1 MTEHPFV
8 LTATYRVVTPMFLS
22 GADQNTAELRLPSFK
37 GALRFWWRVLAKERD
52 VRTLRDA
59 EDRLF
64 GSARTGV
71 SRVRMR
77 LIDISTA
84 DGVQIRFSRN
94 SWQSY
99 IGYGLIDKPGQAGR
113 HFIKPGSTFGIK
125 YACTPFDETTRK
137 HLTDALIALG
147 SVGGLGSR
155 ARNGWGSLTLISLV
169 DKDGKNLW
177 RAPTDAHQ
185 LKDELAKLFDTHEEL
200 VDWSAFSDQSVVAVG
215 PDKDTQEKAHKCV
228 AEKYREALKA
238 LSQDKSR
245 REAFGLPR
253 KNAGKNAG
261 KRRAG
266 ATFLHVH
273 QVEGGSAIPV
283 ALCLP
288 ARFLEQQE
296 MPQGGWQAAQEFVEG
311 VAAR

>member
-1 MTEHPFV
+1 MTEHSFV

-22 GADQNTAELRLPSFK
+22 GADQNAAELRLPSFK
-37 GALRFWWRVLAKERD
+37 GALRFWWRALAKERD

-59 EDRLF
+59 EDCLF
-64 GSARTGV
+64 GSTRTGA

-77 LIDISTA
+77 LVDLSTA
-84 DGVQIRFSRN
+84 DGVQNKFSRN
-94 SWQSY
+94 AWQSY
-99 IGYGLIDKPGQAGR
+99 IGYGLIDKPGQAQR
-113 HFIKPGSTFGIK
+113 HFIKPGSTFAVRLDG
-125 YACTPFDETTRK
+125 FRVDETARK
-137 HLTDALIALG
+137 HLMDALIALG

-155 ARNGWGSLTLISLV
+155 ARNGWGSLTLTSLV
-169 DKDGKNLW
+169 DKDGKHLW
-177 RAPTDAHQ
+177 RVPTDVHQ
-185 LKDELAKLFDTHEEL
+185 LKDELAKLFDKHKEL
-200 VDWSAFSDQSVVAVG
+200 ADWSAYSDQSVFANG
-215 PDKDTQEKAHKCV
+215 PDQETQEKAHQWL
-228 AEKYREALKA
+228 AEQYREALKA

-253 KNAGKNAG
+253 KNAGRNAG

-273 QVEGGSAIPV
+273 QIEDGKAIPV

-296 MPQGGWQAAQEFVEG
+296 SPQGGWQTAQKFVIG
-311 VAAR
+311 VAAG